1 MPPRLSRTALLPL
14 FLLSLLCLGYTTP
27 SNAADRRL
35 VVNALEYPWSA
46 IGRVNVG
53 GRGYCTGFL
62 VSERHVLSAAH
73 CFYDVTEGRWRAPLE
88 LHFVAGYQRD
98 QYLIHSPVAG
108 YQRSR
113 RFPSG
118 QQPKMSMVVHDWA
131 ILSLTE
137 PIGRQAGWIGVQ
149 SLTDENLRSVRRGDA
164 LLLQAGYRRDFQ
176 HVMTASLDCELAG
189 SFENGLGLSHR
200 CDVMR
205 GDSGSP
211 FLLYRDG
218 QFLATG
224 IHSVDFTT
232 GDGAFAG
239 VLSMAVFGADSRT
252 DARARLSQSG
262 ITWGTGRA
270 PQELGP
276 AAAVPLD
283 SIDSLLR
290 RFGLL
295 PKGNGAVSTA
305 ARRTAILA
313 FQNKNQLQAAGTP
326 TVALLGQLMA
336 AVR

>member
-1 MPPRLSRTALLPL
+1 MFQRPCRKALLPL
-14 FLLSLLCLGYTTP
+14 FLLSLLCWGNP
-27 SNAADRRL
+27 AAGAGDQRL

-98 QYLIHSPVAG
+98 QYVIHSPVVD
-108 YQRSR
+108 YQRSQ

-118 QQPKMSMVVHDWA
+118 QQPEISMVVYDWA
-131 ILSLTE
+131 ILTLAE

-149 SLTDENLRSVRRGDA
+149 SLTGETLRSVKQGEA
-164 LLLQAGYRRDFQ
+164 LLLQAGYRRDLQ
-176 HVMTASLDCELAG
+176 HVMTASLDCEMAG
-189 SFENGLGLSHR
+189 SFENGKGLTHK

-211 FLLYRDG
+211 FLLYKDG
-218 QFLATG
+218 KFVATG

-232 GDGAFAG
+232 GDGALAG
-239 VLSMAVFGADSRT
+239 VLSMAVFGQDSGT
-252 DARARLSQSG
+252 DASGRLRQNG
-262 ITWGTGRA
+262 IAWGGGRA
-270 PQELGP
+270 PQKSGP

-290 RFGLL
+290 RIGLL
-295 PKGNGAVSTA
+295 PKGQGAVSPE
-305 ARRTAILA
+305 ARRSAILA
-313 FQNKNQLQAAGTP
+313 FQKRRQLKAGGTP

-336 AVR
+336 ALP